1 MLEDPPLLTIRRN
14 PPRLSRAELEPFR
27 DCLTGW
33 LADARN
39 GRGALDA
46 AIKPLA
52 PEIPAM
58 GRFVG
63 SALTCWCGPN
73 DNLALLAAVALAEPG
88 DVVVVAAEGF
98 AQAGM
103 AGDLVAGMARN
114 KGVAA
119 IVTDGMV
126 RDRAGIVSVGTPVFC
141 RGVTPNSC
149 VRSGPGT
156 VGLPV
161 VAGGVPVHPGDLV
174 LGDLDGVVVVP
185 REELGAVAARVA
197 AIRQAEQTAEAW
209 VRDGGAVRPEIE
221 ALLRSSRTAWIN

>member
-1 MLEDPPLLTIRRN
+1 
-14 PPRLSRAELEPFR
+14 
-27 DCLTGW
+27 
-33 LADARN
+33 
-39 GRGALDA
+39 
-46 AIKPLA
+46 
-52 PEIPAM
+52 
-58 GRFVG
+58 
-63 SALTCWCGPN
+63 
-73 DNLALLAAVALAEPG
+73 
-88 DVVVVAAEGF
+88 
-98 AQAGM
+98 M

-126 RDRAGIVSVGTPVFC
+126 RDRAGIVAVGMPVFC

-197 AIRQAEQTAEAW
+197 AIRVAEQAAEAW
-209 VRDGGAVRPEIE
+209 VRDGGAVRPDIE
-221 ALLRSSRTAWIN
+221 ALLRSSRATWVD